1 MDDKSRHLMFG
12 DYFERI
18 MVFIG
23 LFIVINIVQVPLG
36 LIASRRFSN
45 PVNNIIGILYL
56 IGFALAI
63 WVAVY
68 AFKRYAKPANIRLTG
83 HNIKWIVYLWL
94 GFFVIEV
101 ALGNLNR
108 LIYHVSQTSNNEVIQ
123 RLMTTSNLTLILMAF
138 TAVFCSPILEELVFR
153 GFLIGAFFNAS
164 SFWGPIVVSA
174 VLFAIPHMETINI
187 ISFLT
192 YAILGGVLGYLFV
205 KTRNIKVSIGLHFL
219 NNLIAVGMMIVQIVM
234 VK

>member
-1 MDDKSRHLMFG
+1 M
-12 DYFERI
+12 
-18 MVFIG
+18 
-23 LFIVINIVQVPLG
+23 
-36 LIASRRFSN
+36 
-45 PVNNIIGILYL
+45 
-56 IGFALAI
+56 
-63 WVAVY
+63 
-68 AFKRYAKPANIRLTG
+68 
-83 HNIKWIVYLWL
+83 
-94 GFFVIEV
+94 
-101 ALGNLNR
+101 
-108 LIYHVSQTSNNEVIQ
+108 
-123 RLMTTSNLTLILMAF
+123 
-138 TAVFCSPILEELVFR
+138 
-153 GFLIGAFFNAS
+153 GAFFNAS